1 MKIIG
6 IIMILLSGT
15 GIGFKSS
22 ENLIRQNNQLKKLR
36 TMLVILRGEIK
47 YNNSIMSQ
55 AFRNVSGRVEEPFR
69 EFLTYVADN
78 LDKYEGKPVSEIWE
92 MGIKDKLSISMLS
105 KKHLEKLKDLGK
117 TLGFLDME
125 MQLSYIDILTG
136 ELSKDIEENTIK
148 MKDNCKL
155 YRALGVMGGILVVLI
170 IV

>member
-6 IIMILLSGT
+6 MILILLSGT

-22 ENLIRQNNQLKKLR
+22 DNLIKQNQQLKKLR
-36 TMLVILRGEIK
+36 SMLVILRGEIK

-55 AFRNVSGRVEEPFR
+55 AFRNVSSRVEEPFAK
-69 EFLTYVADN
+69 FLIYMADN
-78 LDKYEGKPVSEIWE
+78 LDKYEGKTVSEIW
-92 MGIKDKLSISMLS
+92 DKGVTEILGKTLLS
-105 KKHLEKLKDLGK
+105 KKHLEKLRDLGK

-125 MQLSYIDILTG
+125 MQLSSIDILTG

-155 YRALGVMGGILVVLI
+155 YRALGIMGGVLVVLI
-170 IV
+170 IA